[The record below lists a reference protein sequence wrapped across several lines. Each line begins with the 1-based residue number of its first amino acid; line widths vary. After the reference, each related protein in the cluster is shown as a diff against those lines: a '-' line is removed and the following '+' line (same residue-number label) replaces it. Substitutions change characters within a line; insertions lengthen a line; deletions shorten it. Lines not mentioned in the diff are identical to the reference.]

1 LFVGSE
7 QPKGRSSQEWQQ
19 VQDDAEDDQAPASGR
34 RSRQA
39 EIEHLLS
46 PVIQALD
53 CELWGIELSTRG
65 RNSLLRIY
73 IDREEGV
80 SIEDCEA
87 VSRRVG
93 RLLDVE
99 EPITGNYTLEVS
111 SPGMDR
117 ILFRIEHYAQYVGET
132 VDVRL
137 VRPFEGRRRLTGI
150 LAGVEGDEVRV
161 QVDEEEF
168 LLPLEWI
175 QRARI
180 VPRFE

>member
-1 LFVGSE
+1 MWLS
-7 QPKGRSSQEWQQ
+7 GRERQQ
-19 VQDDAEDDQAPASGR
+19 VQDDPEDERVPADGR

-39 EIEHLLS
+39 EIEHLVS
-46 PVIQALD
+46 PAIRALD
-53 CELWGIELSTRG
+53 CELWGTELSTRG

-73 IDREEGV
+73 IDREDGV

-87 VSRRVG
+87 VSRQVG

-99 EPITGNYTLEVS
+99 EPISGNYTLEVS

-117 ILFRIEHYAQYVGET
+117 ILFRIEHYALYIGET

-137 VRPFEGRRRLTGI
+137 VRPFEGRRRLTGT
-150 LAGVEGDEVRV
+150 LAGVDGDEVRV
-161 QVDEEEF
+161 QVDDEEF
-168 LLPLEWI
+168 ILPLEWI
-175 QRARI
+175 QRTRV

>member
-1 LFVGSE
+1 MHDGPE
-7 QPKGRSSQEWQQ
+7 
-19 VQDDAEDDQAPASGR
+19 EDSAAGTGR

-39 EIEHLLS
+39 EIEHLIA
-46 PVIQALD
+46 PVIAALD
-53 CELWGIELSTRG
+53 CELWGTELSTRG
-65 RNSLLRIY
+65 RHNSLLRIY
-73 IDREEGV
+73 IDREDGV

-117 ILFRIEHYAQYVGET
+117 ILFRLEHYAQYVGET

-137 VRPFEGRRRLTGI
+137 VRPFEGRRRLTGL
-150 LAGVEGDEVRV
+150 LAGVDGDEVRV
-161 QVDEEEF
+161 QVDDEEF
-168 LLPLEWI
+168 VLPLEWI
-175 QRARI
+175 QRTRI

>member
-1 LFVGSE
+1 MTAE
-7 QPKGRSSQEWQQ
+7 
-19 VQDDAEDDQAPASGR
+19 QDDPDDDLASVGGR

-39 EIEHLLS
+39 EIEQLIA
-46 PVIQALD
+46 PVVTALD
-53 CELWGIELSTRG
+53 CELWGTELATRG

-73 IDREEGV
+73 IDREDGV

-93 RLLDVE
+93 RLFDVE
-99 EPITGNYTLEVS
+99 EPIAGNYTLEVS

-117 ILFRIEHYAQYVGET
+117 ILFRIEQYAQYIGET

-137 VRPFEGRRRLTGI
+137 VRPFEGRRRLTGL
-150 LAGVEGDEVRV
+150 LAGVDGDEVRV
-161 QVDEEEF
+161 QVDDEEF
-168 LLPLEWI
+168 VLPLEWI
-175 QRARI
+175 QRARV

>member
-1 LFVGSE
+1 MTTG
-7 QPKGRSSQEWQQ
+7 P
-19 VQDDAEDDQAPASGR
+19 DDPEEEIAPIGGR

-39 EIEHLLS
+39 EIEHLIAPL
-46 PVIQALD
+46 VAALD
-53 CELWGIELSTRG
+53 CELWGTELSTRG

-73 IDREEGV
+73 IDREDGV

-93 RLLDVE
+93 RLFDVE
-99 EPITGNYTLEVS
+99 EPITGHYTLEVS

-117 ILFRIEHYAQYVGET
+117 ILFRIEHYAQYIGES

-137 VRPFEGRRRLTGI
+137 VRPFEGRRRLTGL
-150 LAGVEGDEVRV
+150 LAGVDGDEVRV
-161 QVDEEEF
+161 QVDDEEF
-168 LLPLEWI
+168 VLPLEWI
-175 QRARI
+175 QRARV